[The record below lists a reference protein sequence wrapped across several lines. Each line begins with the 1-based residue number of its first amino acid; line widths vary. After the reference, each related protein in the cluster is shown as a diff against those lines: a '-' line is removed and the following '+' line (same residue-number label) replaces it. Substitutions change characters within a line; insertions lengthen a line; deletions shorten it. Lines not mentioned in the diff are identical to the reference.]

1 MKHRGRFEFLHEFG
15 GNIVGR
21 NFDLIKKN
29 LISLGYIVNCFETA
43 SEAANYINSQI
54 DNQTVGFAG
63 SMTLE
68 KMGLFESLSTHNQ
81 VFWHHRIPEGKTSK
95 EVRLEA
101 NAASIYITSVNG
113 IAESG
118 EIVNID
124 GNCNRVA
131 SIFYGHKKVYFVIGE
146 NKIEKDYD
154 SALYRARNIAAPLNA
169 QRLGV
174 KTPCAIKADKCY
186 DCKSPERICRGLS
199 VLWEKPMTGEFEII
213 LIHENLGY

>member
-1 MKHRGRFEFLHEFG
+1 MIDKDKFEFLHEFG
-15 GNIVGR
+15 ENIVGR

-101 NAASIYITSVNG
+101 NAASI
-113 IAESG
+113 
-118 EIVNID
+118 
-124 GNCNRVA
+124 
-131 SIFYGHKKVYFVIGE
+131 FYGHEKVYFVIGE